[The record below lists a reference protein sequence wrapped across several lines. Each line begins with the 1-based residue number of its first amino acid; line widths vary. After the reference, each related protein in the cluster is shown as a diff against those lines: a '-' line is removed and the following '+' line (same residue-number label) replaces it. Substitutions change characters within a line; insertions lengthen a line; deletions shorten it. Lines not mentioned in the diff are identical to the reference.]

1 MSLLK
6 RKLEKDRKAAEE
18 AARLAEEKKLQA
30 LAVHPLVKDG
40 CGRDVVDA
48 YLQGLVFAAIADDDK
63 IDKGER
69 ALLKKIG
76 TSLGMPGEE
85 VDDTIKGVLS
95 LDDDGKIALV
105 EECVTALKGNEVGVK
120 LFYAQFVQVWTS
132 HEHDEEEL
140 GEYLGKFAE
149 WTGVGLVQEKRKAIL
164 AAIAGGKGLDEGLYD
179 LAEWMGDDAL
189 KYFVVGRMG
198 DVSDSLARKRSQ
210 KKSEE
215 DRRRRKKAEA
225 AATEKAN
232 QQIDNAMEDVV
243 QNYRDCAS
251 VTMEA
256 LRYSSDLVKGIDGD
270 KIDWPTKVNPLL
282 KQYSTKQRSMWSEYN
297 RIDRTKCRA
306 NVWRLIT
313 LLMLDYAPQ
322 RSRMTSELDWLLS
335 SSNIERPSWPERIA
349 ALVSSYLADR
359 VTLV

>member
-76 TSLGMPGEE
+76 TSLGIPGEE

-120 LFYAQFVQVWTS
+120 LFYAQFIQVWTS
-132 HEHDEEEL
+132 HEHDEGEL
-140 GEYLGKFAE
+140 GEYLGKFA
-149 WTGVGLVQEKRKAIL
+149 K
-164 AAIAGGKGLDEGLYD
+164 
-179 LAEWMGDDAL
+179 
-189 KYFVVGRMG
+189 
-198 DVSDSLARKRSQ
+198 
-210 KKSEE
+210 
-215 DRRRRKKAEA
+215 
-225 AATEKAN
+225 
-232 QQIDNAMEDVV
+232 
-243 QNYRDCAS
+243 
-251 VTMEA
+251 
-256 LRYSSDLVKGIDGD
+256 
-270 KIDWPTKVNPLL
+270 
-282 KQYSTKQRSMWSEYN
+282 
-297 RIDRTKCRA
+297 
-306 NVWRLIT
+306 
-313 LLMLDYAPQ
+313 
-322 RSRMTSELDWLLS
+322 
-335 SSNIERPSWPERIA
+335 
-349 ALVSSYLADR
+349 
-359 VTLV
+359 